1 MAPSPIVRE
10 NAAVPEIAP
19 DLGQFDLSGRAAVV
33 TGATGALGRAIAL
46 GLARCGS
53 KVAVLARSSDAT
65 EKVAEQI
72 RGFGGDSIA
81 LACDVLERDRLMEAR
96 SRVEETWGRLDVLV
110 NAAGG
115 NLASATLAPGE
126 TLWDID
132 LDAFRAVVDL
142 NLLGTL
148 TPIQVFASTMA
159 EARRGSIVNISSAT
173 ASRPLSRVPGYGA
186 AKAALENLTRWLADH
201 VARRFGPGIRVNAIV
216 PGFFVA
222 EQNRGLLV
230 EPDGSL
236 SERGRNVVA
245 HTPMGRLGEPH
256 DVVGPVV
263 WLASDA
269 SLFVTG
275 AVVPVDGGF
284 AAFGGV

>member
-1 MAPSPIVRE
+1 MVRE
-10 NAAVPEIAP
+10 NEAVAEVAAGVE
-19 DLGQFDLSGRAAVV
+19 QFDLSGRAALV
-33 TGATGALGRAIAL
+33 TGATGTLGRAIAS

-53 KVAVLARSSDAT
+53 KVAVLARNADVS
-65 EKVAEQI
+65 EKVAEEI
-72 RGFGGDSIA
+72 RGSGADSLAIA
-81 LACDVLERDRLMEAR
+81 GDVLEHEQLLDAC
-96 SRVEETWGRLDVLV
+96 SRIEDEWGRLDVLV

-115 NLASATLAPGE
+115 NLSSATLAPEE
-126 TLWDID
+126 TLFDID
-132 LDAFRAVVDL
+132 LDAFRDVVEL

-148 TPIQVFASTMA
+148 TPIQVFASLMA
-159 EARRGSIVNISSAT
+159 EAGRGSIVNVSSAT
-173 ASRPLSRVPGYGA
+173 ASRPLSRVAGYGA

-201 VARRFGPGIRVNAIV
+201 VARRFAPGIRVNAIA

-222 EQNRGLLV
+222 SQNRGLLV
-230 EPDGSL
+230 GENGAL

-245 HTPMGRLGEPH
+245 HTPMGRLGDPS

-269 SLFVTG
+269 SQFVTG

-284 AAFGGV
+284 QAFGGV

>member
-1 MAPSPIVRE
+1 MPRTAPG
-10 NAAVPEIAP
+10 
-19 DLGQFDLSGRAAVV
+19 LGEFDLSGRAAVV
-33 TGATGALGRAIAL
+33 TGATGSLGRAIAL
-46 GLARCGS
+46 GLAGCGA

-65 EKVAEQI
+65 EELAEEI
-72 RGFGGDSIA
+72 RFSGGDSIA
-81 LACDVLERDRLMEAR
+81 LACDVLQRDQLTHAR
-96 SRVEETWGRLDVLV
+96 AKIEESWRHLDVLV

-115 NLASATLAPGE
+115 NLASATLAPDE
-126 TLWDID
+126 TLWDMD

-148 TPIQVFASTMA
+148 TPVQAFASMMVGA
-159 EARRGSIVNISSAT
+159 GRGSIVNISSVT
-173 ASRPLSRVPGYGA
+173 ASRPLSRVAGYGA

-201 VARRFGPGIRVNAIV
+201 VARRFGPSIRVNAIA

-230 EPDGSL
+230 GADGSL
-236 SERGRNVVA
+236 SERGRKVVD

-269 SLFVTG
+269 SQFVTG

-284 AAFGGV
+284 EAFGGV